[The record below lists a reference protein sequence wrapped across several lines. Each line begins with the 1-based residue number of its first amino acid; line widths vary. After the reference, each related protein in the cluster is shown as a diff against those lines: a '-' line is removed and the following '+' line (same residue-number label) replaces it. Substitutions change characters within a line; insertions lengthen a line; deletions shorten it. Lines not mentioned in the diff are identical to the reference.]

1 MTNNEQSM
9 INSVAGGLGAKR
21 ARPKVLAAGQPER
34 LPALQRQLAFL
45 FLAPWALDFRA
56 EVASGGVGGSVF
68 QFLIL
73 AISVFSAIALI
84 AMTKSRY
91 RYQKSCRHLMIL
103 WAVFMV
109 YSVVAGTLQGVAF
122 SHLTRI
128 LLPFLICTIGMA
140 VGAILAMDPKN
151 LDALVLW
158 IGVVS
163 IVSEIWT
170 AVYAL
175 IARGLTIDTVRYYIL
190 SSLIVF
196 LIAVPVCIF
205 VYGQR
210 KQMVLAVAGMLLAG
224 ASVLLSQTRTELIV
238 IVAVVGVLFWYS
250 RGHKHLATH
259 RTTGRLRKKASFMPK
274 VLAAVALVALS
285 GAVAIKVDPDIFDQ
299 FAGRIMAANDA
310 QGDATAL
317 TRIAE
322 GAGEIEAMQRSPATM
337 LFGLGIGSDH
347 SWDISYII
355 DVVADQGEDTDVWY
369 PGHIGW
375 LYQFYASG
383 LLFGWVLPFVFLIT
397 IRNGWRSSNPL
408 FGAVVVCVFSAY
420 LFQGFLAHPMGSRA
434 GAVACGLMI
443 GAAAVRPTDQQSAS
457 EPGRKT

>member
-1 MTNNEQSM
+1 MTDFEHAQKNT
-9 INSVAGGLGAKR
+9 VVRRLGAKR
-21 ARPKVLAAGQPER
+21 NRPKALAADKPER
-34 LPALQRQLAFL
+34 RSALQRQLAFF
-45 FLAPWALDFRA
+45 FLVPWALDYRA
-56 EVASGGVGGSVF
+56 EVANGGVGGSVF

-73 AISVFSAIALI
+73 ATSAFSAIDLI
-84 AMTKSRY
+84 ATTKSGY
-91 RYQKSCRHLMIL
+91 RYQKGWRRLMTL
-103 WAVFMV
+103 WTVFMV

-122 SHLTRI
+122 SHLIRI
-128 LLPFLICTIGMA
+128 LLPFVLCMLGMA
-140 VGAILAMDPKN
+140 VGAILAMDARN

-158 IGVVS
+158 IGVAAV
-163 IVSEIWT
+163 VSEVWT

-175 IARGLTIDTVRYYIL
+175 TGMGLTSDTVRYRIL
-190 SSLIVF
+190 SPLSVY
-196 LIAVPVCIF
+196 LIAVPVCMF

-210 KQMVLAVAGMLLAG
+210 KHMPSTVAGMLLAG
-224 ASVLLSQTRTELIV
+224 AVVLISQTRTELIV
-238 IVAVVGVLFWYS
+238 IVVVVGALFLYS
-250 RGHKHLATH
+250 RGHKHLATQGTA
-259 RTTGRLRKKASFMPK
+259 RRAGKKASLLPK
-274 VLAAVALVALS
+274 VLAAAALVGVS
-285 GAVAIKVDPDIFDQ
+285 GMIAIKVNPDIFDQ

-322 GAGEIEAMQRSPATM
+322 AAGEIEAMRRSPATM

-347 SWDISYII
+347 SWDVSYII
-355 DVVADQGEDTDVWY
+355 DIAADQGEETDVWY
-369 PGHIGW
+369 LGHIGW

-408 FGAVVVCVFSAY
+408 FGAAVVCVFSAY

-443 GAAAVRPTDQQSAS
+443 GAAAVRPTDQRSAA
-457 EPGRKT
+457 EPGRKI

>member
-1 MTNNEQSM
+1 MTDFEQAQRSPEAP
-9 INSVAGGLGAKR
+9 SLGAKR
-21 ARPKVLAAGQPER
+21 TRVRNLAAGKPER
-34 LPALQRQLAFL
+34 LSGLQRQLAFL

-56 EVASGGVGGSVF
+56 EVANGGVGGNVF

-73 AISVFSAIALI
+73 AISLFSAIALI
-84 AMTKSRY
+84 ATTKSGY
-91 RYQKSCRHLMIL
+91 RHQEGWRRLMTL

-122 SHLTRI
+122 SHLIRI
-128 LLPFLICTIGMA
+128 LLPFGLCMIGMA
-140 VGAILAMDPKN
+140 VGAILAMDARN

-158 IGVVS
+158 IGVTA
-163 IVSEIWT
+163 IVSEVWT

-175 IARGLTIDTVRYYIL
+175 LEMGLTFDTVRYRIL
-190 SSLIVF
+190 SSLIVY
-196 LIAVPVCIF
+196 LIAVPACIF
-205 VYGQR
+205 IYGQR
-210 KQMVLAVAGMLLAG
+210 KHMALSVAGFVLAG

-238 IVAVVGVLFWYS
+238 VFAVVGVLFWYY
-250 RGHKHLATH
+250 RGHKHLATQ
-259 RTTGRLRKKASFMPK
+259 RTARRAGKKSRLLPK
-274 VLAAVALVALS
+274 VLAAVVLVVIS
-285 GAVAIKVDPDIFDQ
+285 GVVAIKANPDILDE
-299 FAGRIMAANDA
+299 FASRIMAANNA

-322 GAGEIEAMQRSPATM
+322 GAGEIEAMRRSPSTM
-337 LFGLGIGSDH
+337 LFGLGLGSDH
-347 SWDISYII
+347 SWDVSYII
-355 DVVADQGEDTDVWY
+355 DIAADQGEDTDVWY

-408 FGAVVVCVFSAY
+408 FGAVVVCVFFAY
-420 LFQGFLAHPMGSRA
+420 MFQGFLAHPMGSRA

-443 GAAAVRPTDQQSAS
+443 GAAAVKPADKRNAV
-457 EPGRKT
+457 EPGRAK